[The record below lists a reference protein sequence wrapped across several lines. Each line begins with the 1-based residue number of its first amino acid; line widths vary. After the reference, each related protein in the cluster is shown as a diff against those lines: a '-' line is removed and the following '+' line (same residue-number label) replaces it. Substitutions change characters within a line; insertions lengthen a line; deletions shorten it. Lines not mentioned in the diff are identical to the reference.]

1 MVILFAS
8 FLMIACQL
16 FLLYLWVV
24 IRAECGESSLTSM
37 SMKTSKE
44 KKYHTS
50 FILRVLESDRI
61 RNFWF
66 WDEFSS
72 YTKFLVGF
80 AFVMFFITLIFGENA
95 LYQSVIG
102 FSSGAIEAMLGVPQF
117 LLNYKRKNTSGLR

>member
-8 FLMIACQL
+8 FMMIACQL
-16 FLLYLWVV
+16 FLLYLWVI

-37 SMKTSKE
+37 SMDTSKE
-44 KKYHTS
+44 KKYYTS
-50 FILRVLESDRI
+50 FIRRVLESDRI

-66 WDEFSS
+66 WEEFSS

-80 AFVMFFITLIFGENA
+80 AFAMFFVTLVFGENT